1 MAVGGTIVLVGE
13 GCEVGMMGVL
23 VILGVED
30 GFTGGTR
37 FEIDETPGNIHF
49 F

>member
-30 GFTGGTR
+30 GFTGGLVVGADV
-37 FEIDETPGNIHF
+37 FVGNIYG
-49 F
+49 